1 MYICVYCYE
10 ETNEHFCGSCGEYDG
25 IMPHNEAEDYL
36 NVRTPEDIS
45 AFNKFVDEMMQIDA
59 ELEDEEVDA

>member
-10 ETNEHFCGSCGEYDG
+10 ETNEHSCGSCGEYDG

-36 NVRTPEDIS
+36 NVRTPNEIA
-45 AFNKFVDEMMQIDA
+45 AFNKFVDEAMKQA
-59 ELEDEEVDA
+59 EELEDEEFYA